1 MDAHKSKKNG
11 NRKNG
16 DFKLQLCKI
25 PDDSTMNT
33 CGSTQGFK
41 GQKLVI

>member
-25 PDDSTMNT
+25 SDDSTMSV
-33 CGSTQGFK
+33 CGSVQGFK
-41 GQKLVI
+41 SQRLVI